1 MIVFSTAVKDILKAL
16 EVQPDVP
23 YNVSDSY
30 NEFRQFVAQDTIDH
44 NENMRISPESPII
57 QQILNTNDI
66 NQLEQILRVNLDYCD
81 DCLLKL
87 YRRFFNRK

>member
-1 MIVFSTAVKDILKAL
+1 MVFSTAVNDMLKAL
-16 EVQPDVP
+16 EMQPGASE
-23 YNVSDSY
+23 NVSDSY
-30 NEFRQFVAQDTIDH
+30 NEFRQFVAQDIIDH
-44 NENMRISPESPII
+44 NKNIRMSPESPII
-57 QQILNTNDI
+57 QQILSTDDI

>member
-1 MIVFSTAVKDILKAL
+1 MVFSTAVNDMLKAL
-16 EVQPDVP
+16 EMQPDASE
-23 YNVSDSY
+23 NVSDSY
-30 NEFRQFVAQDTIDH
+30 SEFRQFAARDTIDH
-44 NENMRISPESPII
+44 NKNMRMSPESPII
-57 QQILNTNDI
+57 QQILSTDDI